1 MIKIF
6 NDTNFILRSLNNISN
21 SFVNF
26 SFSIL
31 AVLMA
36 DIGESITIFLV
47 INILVL
53 SLSTTQWER
62 ENQKGKSNSF
72 LFDLVIISIS
82 IIVQLLFS
90 NFVNF
95 KLSLIQFLLFIS
107 FLILN
112 SNFNI
117 FHLSILIKGNIKVTL
132 IGIFLKII
140 CSIAFFCLFYFSKSK
155 SISLF
160 FVLINVFWLAAF
172 MILIFFDG
180 SYQKSFINLN
190 INRESLLINLIE
202 FLRGQ
207 FWILVSSSFTSVF
220 LISEIY
226 FFRQILTPVALI
238 LASKRSSLF
247 DKAIKN
253 NKPQTNLIVFS
264 KSIYKKVFI
273 ISLILISLI
282 IFYDFF
288 ISLTLVFWLALIYF
302 QDIRAYY
309 NRTKIIT
316 IYNSVIILMLALIPL
331 IILFLL
337 NRMLFPVDL
346 IFNIPAIIVGEI
358 FVIMYFKTLIHDEKY
373 Y

>member
-117 FHLSILIKGNIKVTL
+117 FHLS
-132 IGIFLKII
+132 
-140 CSIAFFCLFYFSKSK
+140 S
-155 SISLF
+155 
-160 FVLINVFWLAAF
+160 NV
-172 MILIFFDG
+172 
-180 SYQKSFINLN
+180 
-190 INRESLLINLIE
+190 
-202 FLRGQ
+202 
-207 FWILVSSSFTSVF
+207 
-220 LISEIY
+220 SE
-226 FFRQILTPVALI
+226 
-238 LASKRSSLF
+238 K
-247 DKAIKN
+247 
-253 NKPQTNLIVFS
+253 
-264 KSIYKKVFI
+264 
-273 ISLILISLI
+273 
-282 IFYDFF
+282 
-288 ISLTLVFWLALIYF
+288 
-302 QDIRAYY
+302 
-309 NRTKIIT
+309 
-316 IYNSVIILMLALIPL
+316 
-331 IILFLL
+331 
-337 NRMLFPVDL
+337 
-346 IFNIPAIIVGEI
+346 
-358 FVIMYFKTLIHDEKY
+358 
-373 Y
+373 